1 MLTRA
6 GEGHCR
12 QSYPPLQSVSTEH
25 LLFAW
30 CCAGAGEA
38 AVPEAGEARASEELT
53 YSSSRL
59 SNMSSI
65 QPTAVSMLWAY
76 SMLDAFSFNLQVPL
90 YPFPPV
96 SYTFKNQ
103 DLLTCVLNTRTLLS
117 AFSWCSLTRFFA
129 PYISHKLAAGGGL
142 TISPRFHLF
151 GSTAGGGEHFVWFCF
166 FVMLAV
172 PCPLI
177 HSGFAKAVIT

>member
-1 MLTRA
+1 MCHQRSQHPEHRKLGVLSGACCENKWMLTRA

-65 QPTAVSMLWAY
+65 QPTAVSML
-76 SMLDAFSFNLQVPL
+76 
-90 YPFPPV
+90 
-96 SYTFKNQ
+96 
-103 DLLTCVLNTRTLLS
+103 
-117 AFSWCSLTRFFA
+117 
-129 PYISHKLAAGGGL
+129 
-142 TISPRFHLF
+142 
-151 GSTAGGGEHFVWFCF
+151 
-166 FVMLAV
+166 
-172 PCPLI
+172 
-177 HSGFAKAVIT
+177 